1 MTIIVLEC
9 KILCTF
15 PMQAT
20 VAIRM
25 RVSDHPLAVTIT
37 SRKQKYNINDDNSE
51 CYAQSR
57 ATSF

>member
-1 MTIIVLEC
+1 
-9 KILCTF
+9 
-15 PMQAT
+15 MQAT